1 MYKAIICTIQINR
14 CSWIAKTYTNQIN
27 TAIKQIKEKK
37 WKTVGGAGAWAGQ
50 ARAWPSQAR
59 GAARQAPKRAAQP
72 ARGAKRAAQPSPGRR
87 RPL

>member
-14 CSWIAKTYTNQIN
+14 CSCIAKTYTNQIN

-37 WKTVGGAGAWAGQ
+37 WKIVGGAGAWAGQ
-50 ARAWPSQAR
+50 ASAWPSKAR

-72 ARGAKRAAQPSPGRR
+72 SPGRR